1 MGTPRRIY
9 GCILSTLVLSILSTV
24 FIIVPIPY
32 RLPCSIQNHLLTMSR
47 SPISVSSNMEAEKEV
62 RDGPRAP
69 SPSPASSISKES
81 IEFKPTTRLYLAFGA
96 LAVLTLMVALD
107 GTSISVALPI
117 IARNLHGSAIEA
129 FWAGT
134 SFLLTSTVFQPS
146 FASFSHIFG
155 RKPIVLVSIAFFLVG
170 TLLGAEANN
179 FTLLLL
185 GRSLQGIGGVSI
197 SPTISS

>member
-1 MGTPRRIY
+1 
-9 GCILSTLVLSILSTV
+9 
-24 FIIVPIPY
+24 
-32 RLPCSIQNHLLTMSR
+32 
-47 SPISVSSNMEAEKEV
+47 METEKEV
-62 RDGPRAP
+62 QDGARDA
-69 SPSPASSISKES
+69 SPSPASSMSKENIDS
-81 IEFKPTTRLYLAFGA
+81 AADFKPSIRLYLAFGA

-117 IARNLHGSAIEA
+117 IARKLHGTAIEA

-155 RKPIVLVSIAFFLVG
+155 RKPIVLVAIAFFLVG
-170 TLLGAEANN
+170 TLIGAEANN

-185 GRSLQGIGGVSI
+185 GRSLQGVGGVCSI
-197 SPTISS
+197 TLLHLLQANVLSGWDRCFDRNHRH

>member
-1 MGTPRRIY
+1 MG
-9 GCILSTLVLSILSTV
+9 
-24 FIIVPIPY
+24 
-32 RLPCSIQNHLLTMSR
+32 
-47 SPISVSSNMEAEKEV
+47 AEKDV
-62 RDGPRAP
+62 RDGGRSV
-69 SPSPASSISKES
+69 SPSPAPSVSKDS
-81 IEFKPTTRLYLAFGA
+81 ADSPIDFKPTARLYLAFGA

-117 IARNLHGSAIEA
+117 IARKLHGTAIEA

-155 RKPIVLVSIAFFLVG
+155 RKPLVLIALAFFGAG
-170 TLLGAEANN
+170 TLIGAESHG

-185 GRSLQGIGGVSI
+185 GRSLQGIGGVSH
-197 SPTISS
+197 SYTATFRPELTLDRVGLLL

>member
-1 MGTPRRIY
+1 
-9 GCILSTLVLSILSTV
+9 
-24 FIIVPIPY
+24 
-32 RLPCSIQNHLLTMSR
+32 MSQ
-47 SPISVSSNMEAEKEV
+47 SPILESPTMEVEKEGQ
-62 RDGPRAP
+62 DGARAA

-81 IEFKPTTRLYLAFGA
+81 TDSAAEFKPTTRLYLAFGA

-117 IARNLHGSAIEA
+117 IARKLHGSAIEA

-155 RKPIVLVSIAFFLVG
+155 RKPLVLVALAFFFVG
-170 TLLGAEANN
+170 TLIGAQSHD
-179 FTLLLL
+179 FTLLLI
-185 GRSLQGIGGVSI
+185 GRSLQGVGGVSPVYAI
-197 SPTISS
+197 RCFRS

>member
-1 MGTPRRIY
+1 
-9 GCILSTLVLSILSTV
+9 
-24 FIIVPIPY
+24 
-32 RLPCSIQNHLLTMSR
+32 MSR
-47 SPISVSSNMEAEKEV
+47 SPISVPSNMEAEKEIQ
-62 RDGPRAP
+62 DGPRAP

-81 IEFKPTTRLYLAFGA
+81 TEPTVEFKPTTRLYLAFGA

-117 IARNLHGSAIEA
+117 IARKLHGSAIEA

-170 TLLGAEANN
+170 TLIGAEANN

-185 GRSLQGIGGVSI
+185 GRSLQGIGGVSYLTYNFLLRLTF
-197 SPTISS
+197 S